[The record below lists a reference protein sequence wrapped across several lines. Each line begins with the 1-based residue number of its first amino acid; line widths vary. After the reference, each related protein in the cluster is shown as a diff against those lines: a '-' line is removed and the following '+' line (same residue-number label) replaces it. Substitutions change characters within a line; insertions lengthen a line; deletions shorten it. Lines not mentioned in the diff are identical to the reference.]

1 MRAVFVCSIAG
12 LAMAGVAVAAPAL
25 EDGEE
30 LPGGAAT
37 HHKALNKDAFSHP
50 SANMSFAKEMDFKVG
65 NGFFRRFWVTAPS
78 TTKAADGLGPLFN
91 ARGCQNCHLKD
102 GRGRPP
108 EPGEEAV
115 SMFLRISIPP
125 QTDEQRRLV
134 ESGRA
139 NVIPDPVYGG
149 QLQNFAIA
157 GHAGEG
163 RMVIDYAEIP
173 VEMADGERV
182 MLRRPRYSVA
192 DLAYGPMHPQA
203 MLSPRVAPPMLG
215 LGLLEA
221 IPEEAILAKADPDD
235 RDGDGISGRA
245 KMIWSLEHDKP
256 MIGRFGWK
264 AGTPTVAQQSADAF
278 NGDIGLSSPLFPS
291 NSGDC
296 SPAQAAC
303 RDAPHGGDPQ
313 YQGFEVPQNVLD
325 LVTFYSRNL
334 AVPARRD
341 AAVPEVLHGKRL
353 FRDTGCAACHTPSH
367 VTAKRADMPEQSEQ
381 RIWPYTDLLLHDMG
395 EGLADGRPEGM
406 ASGTEWKTPPLW
418 GIGLTSV
425 VNGHTLLMH
434 DGRARS
440 VLEAILWH
448 GGEAQAARDRVAA
461 MPKADRDALVRFVNS
476 L

>member
-278 NGDIGLSSPLFPS
+278 NGDIGLSSPLF
-291 NSGDC
+291 
-296 SPAQAAC
+296 Q
-303 RDAPHGGDPQ
+303 
-313 YQGFEVPQNVLD
+313 
-325 LVTFYSRNL
+325 
-334 AVPARRD
+334 
-341 AAVPEVLHGKRL
+341 
-353 FRDTGCAACHTPSH
+353 
-367 VTAKRADMPEQSEQ
+367 
-381 RIWPYTDLLLHDMG
+381 I
-395 EGLADGRPEGM
+395 
-406 ASGTEWKTPPLW
+406 
-418 GIGLTSV
+418 
-425 VNGHTLLMH
+425 
-434 DGRARS
+434 GRAH
-440 VLEAILWH
+440 V
-448 GGEAQAARDRVAA
+448 
-461 MPKADRDALVRFVNS
+461 
-476 L
+476 